1 MSTLPPLRR
10 QVVVPA
16 GPEVAFAVFT
26 ERIGAWWPVHEHSV
40 HGEKAVAEFR
50 DGRLVETA
58 PDGTETEWGEVLD
71 WDPPR
76 RLRLTWH
83 PGYAAEQASLVEV
96 SFAPVGESSTIVTV
110 AHYDWERFAEP
121 RAARDEYRNGWPGV
135 LASFAAAVSPAAPV
149 AEEPVFIVLTHRPA
163 PGVGNPFEHPGFRGH
178 PAFLQL
184 LQERG
189 QLVAAGPFPASG
201 EGMAVVRLGGP
212 GEVAGL
218 LHSAYEEDASVTAG
232 VLEVHARPW
241 VVMMGAASLS

>member
-1 MSTLPPLRR
+1 MSTLPPLLR

-16 GPEVAFAVFT
+16 GPKIAFAVFT
-26 ERIGAWWPVHEHSV
+26 ERIGAWWPVRQHSV
-40 HGEKAVAEFR
+40 HGEKSVAEFR

-76 RLRLTWH
+76 RLRMTWH
-83 PGYAAEQASLVEV
+83 PGYAAARASLVEV
-96 SFAPVGESSTIVTV
+96 SFAPVGESSTLVTV
-110 AHYDWERFAEP
+110 SHSDWERFAEP

-135 LASFAAAVSPAAPV
+135 LASFASAVSPSSSQDD
-149 AEEPVFIVLTHRPA
+149 EPVFIVLTHRPG
-163 PGVGNPFEHPGFRGH
+163 PGVGNPFEHPLFRGH

-189 QLVAAGPFPASG
+189 QLVAAGPFPGSG
-201 EGMAVVRLGGP
+201 EGMAVVKLRGP

-218 LHSAYEEDASVTAG
+218 LNSAYEEDASVTAG

-241 VVMMGAASLS
+241 VVMMGAPSLG